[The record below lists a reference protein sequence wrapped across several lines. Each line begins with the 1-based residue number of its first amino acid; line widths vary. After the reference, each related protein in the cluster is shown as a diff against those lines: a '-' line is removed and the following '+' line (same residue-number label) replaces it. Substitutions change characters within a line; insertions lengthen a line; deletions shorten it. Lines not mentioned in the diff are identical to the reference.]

1 MGIGSGQFRVDP
13 PPYNIKNVG
22 DVHCATVN
30 GKVPFTPTGQVLYH
44 HDLDELILNI
54 DDIGV
59 SVQAYDAT
67 TLKMDDVGVSVQA
80 YDATTLKSADVGV
93 SVQAYDATTLKRAD
107 VGVSVQAY
115 DATTLK
121 IDDIGVSVQ
130 AYDAT
135 TLKRADVGMS
145 VSRVEMA
152 NITSVMPTPVST
164 TAITYLQKS
173 ITLAYAC
180 NVCINTTATYLT
192 SNSWHTYVM
201 PSSMTLELNI
211 LNGNTQIGITSRQS
225 STNAGTYQNITNNAM
240 AHLAAGTYTFNVNVN
255 TLSNA
260 GINMVSGSMLI
271 TYG

>member
-93 SVQAYDATTLKRAD
+93 SVQAYDATTLKMDD
-107 VGVSVQAY
+107 VGV
-115 DATTLK
+115 
-121 IDDIGVSVQ
+121 
-130 AYDAT
+130 
-135 TLKRADVGMS
+135 S